1 MTMDGAGLKLF
12 TKHFLNS
19 HEWRPMSRISWNVNE
34 MSGEVK
40 AILGGMGSSN
50 VERRVLRLFSHEMI
64 PEG

>member
-1 MTMDGAGLKLF
+1 MTMNGAGLKLF

-19 HEWRPMSRISWNVNE
+19 HGWRPMSRISWNVNE

-40 AILGGMGSSN
+40 AILGDMSSN
-50 VERRVLRLFSHEMI
+50 NIERRVLCLFSHEMI